1 MRPRTFLL
9 IPLLALLPAFA
20 ADKKPVYPE
29 GVTPGGPFSP
39 GIIAGGTLHVSG
51 QVGRDAAGKT
61 PAVFEDEVKQ
71 TLDNIGVILKKAGYD
86 FSDAVAVQVYLTD
99 MDLFQRM
106 NAVYM
111 KYFPEPRPART
122 TVGVTKLAGAFK
134 IEITVTAWKKQN

>member
-20 ADKKPVYPE
+20 ADKKAVFPE
-29 GVTPGGPFSP
+29 GANPAGPFSP
-39 GIIAGGTLHVSG
+39 AIIAGGTIYVSG

-61 PAVFEDEVKQ
+61 PEVFEDEVKQ
-71 TLDNIGVILKKAGYD
+71 TLENIGVILKKAGYD

-106 NAVYM
+106 NAVYL